1 MEGGRTMDDKSIQSD
16 IFPAASVSLHHAIQT
31 TVRSHVFAKL
41 SGPQIALLDAYQ
53 VRDHNSMS

>member
-1 MEGGRTMDDKSIQSD
+1 MTKAYKRTY
-16 IFPAASVSLHHAIQT
+16 IFLAASVSLHHALQT

-53 VRDHNSMS
+53 VH